1 MCIKRQEAGKS
12 RGKIRGEKAS
22 SLIAKRLR
30 HDVHDLLLDI
40 HTHTRATCTHT
51 HLQAWTWK
59 STAGDAR
66 MQYQVKG

>member
-1 MCIKRQEAGKS
+1 MCIKRREAGKS

-40 HTHTRATCTHT
+40 HTHEQHAHTLICRHGHGRALLVMHECSI
-51 HLQAWTWK
+51 K
-59 STAGDAR
+59 
-66 MQYQVKG
+66 